1 MPYVLGA
8 LAVASLGFM
17 ILGAMTGR
25 ITMSA
30 CCTVADPS
38 RDLRMRDA
46 FETPPAEI
54 GPDARG

>member
-8 LAVASLGFM
+8 LAITFLAWMV
-17 ILGAMTGR
+17 LGAATGR
-25 ITMSA
+25 VKMNG

-46 FETPPAEI
+46 FETPEI